1 MRIGQR
7 IKIPKG
13 TKICK
18 DFLSRAKGLMFASK
32 PKPTLLVFQKE
43 SKVGIHMLFVFFP
56 LDIIWLDSKYKIV
69 DIRKNVKPFS
79 GVYYPNTPAKYVLEL
94 PVK

>member
-7 IKIPKG
+7 IKIPKDV
-13 TKICK
+13 KVC
-18 DFLSRAKGLMFASK
+18 DNFFSRIRGLMFFSK
-32 PKPTLLVFQKE
+32 PKPTLLVFPKE

-56 LDIIWLDSKYKIV
+56 LDIIWLDSNYKIV
-69 DIRKNVKPFS
+69 AIRKNVRPFS
-79 GVYYPNTPAKYVLEL
+79 GVYYPKTSAKYVLEL